1 MTTAYPGAPY
11 GWRARIGLLQ
21 PSMVSD
27 NNPIEF
33 YLMAPP
39 GVQMVLTSMGIADGG
54 NRAELYARAIADIE
68 IPIRRLLN
76 RKVDVIVQSG
86 VPPVVTRGWGFEDEL
101 AARVATITDL
111 PFASDIGCCIA
122 AFRALGVVKVAVLAD
137 NSMLQGMADYLGHA
151 GLEQVATGF
160 PGGVAAEPGA
170 ESLGVFYRGAA
181 ELHRAATNADVI
193 YIPGANRPTVGMIQA
208 LEEDIG
214 IPIVTSA
221 QATFW
226 RGLCLAGVNPALVSG
241 YGRLFQTGGATPQTG

>member
-1 MTTAYPGAPY
+1 MPTAYPGAPY

-33 YLMAPP
+33 YLMAPQ
-39 GVQMVLTSMGIADGG
+39 GVQMVLTSMGIPDGG
-54 NRAELYARAIADIE
+54 NRQESYARAIAEIE
-68 IPIRRLLN
+68 GPIRRLLN

-86 VPPVVTRGWGFEDEL
+86 VLPVVTRGWGFEDEL

-122 AFRALGVVKVAVLAD
+122 AFQALGVTKVAVLAEE
-137 NSMLQGMADYLGHA
+137 SMLQGMAEYLGHA
-151 GLEQVATGF
+151 GLEQVASGY
-160 PGGVAAEPGA
+160 PSGVDGEPGA

-181 ELHRAATNADVI
+181 ELHRAAPTAEVV
-193 YIPGANRPTVGMIQA
+193 YIPGANRPTVGMIEA

-214 IPIVTSA
+214 VPVVTSA

-226 RGLCLAGVNPALVSG
+226 RGLCLAGVNPRLVNG
-241 YGRLFQTGGATPQTG
+241 YGRLFQAGGN

>member
-1 MTTAYPGAPY
+1 MPTAHPGAPY

-39 GVQMVLTSMGIADGG
+39 GVQMVLTSLGIADGG
-54 NRAELYARAIADIE
+54 NRAELYAKAIAEIE
-68 IPIRRLLN
+68 TPIRRLLS
-76 RKVDVIVQSG
+76 RGVDVIVQSG

-122 AFRALGVVKVAVLAD
+122 GFRALGVTKVAVLAD
-137 NSMLQGMADYLGHA
+137 TGMLQGMAEYLGHA
-151 GLEQVATGF
+151 GIEQIATGF
-160 PGGVAAEPGA
+160 PSGVASEPGA
-170 ESLGVFYRGAA
+170 ESLATFYRGSV
-181 ELHRAATNADVI
+181 ELYRAAPNAEAI
-193 YIPGANRPTVGMIQA
+193 YIPGANRPTVGMIEA

-214 IPIVTSA
+214 IPVVTSA
-221 QATFW
+221 QAQVW
-226 RGLCLAGVNPALVSG
+226 RGLCMAGVNPRLVTG
-241 YGRLFQTGGATPQTG
+241 YGRLFQTGAA